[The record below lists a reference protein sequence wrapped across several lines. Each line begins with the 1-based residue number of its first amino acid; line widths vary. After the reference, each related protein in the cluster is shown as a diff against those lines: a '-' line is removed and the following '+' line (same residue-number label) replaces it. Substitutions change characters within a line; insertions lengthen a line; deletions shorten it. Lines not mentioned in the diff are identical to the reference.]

1 MEKLQSGR
9 AGKVIREGDS
19 TIDRLSSLP
28 DFVLHHLLSF
38 LDTKSVV
45 QTSVLSQRWR
55 YVWKN
60 VPALNL
66 SSRSFAQYSSFRRF
80 VENVL
85 SLRNPLSL
93 SKVIFT
99 DNVYS
104 KSPENSLFPKVI
116 DYALSHETQHLSIKV
131 RENFRREET
140 DYPCSDL
147 LISVCDSTLKSLEL
161 SSFALYVWFEAISFE
176 MLTSLRLDLCM
187 ILSDPYDPIDP
198 FSKFL
203 CLENL
208 VVNGLFPSHG
218 DDRAKKLRI
227 SGLKLLSLDLSRISY
242 YQIEVHAP
250 KLKSFI
256 LRDFNASVEF
266 LEPTTL
272 PCLDHAGI
280 WVDHQDD
287 FLDEY
292 SEFVKQNVIRMF
304 QSLSNAAS
312 LMLGSSTFQ
321 VLRDNSDFL
330 KQQTSPFTR
339 LKTLIVEAEDE
350 APSALLNYLF
360 KGSSCVKPN
369 VKYVSTS

>member
-80 VENVL
+80 VEN
-85 SLRNPLSL
+85 
-93 SKVIFT
+93 
-99 DNVYS
+99 
-104 KSPENSLFPKVI
+104 SPENSLFPKVI

>member
-66 SSRSFAQYSSFRRF
+66 SSRSFAQYSSFR
-80 VENVL
+80 
-85 SLRNPLSL
+85 S
-93 SKVIFT
+93 
-99 DNVYS
+99 
-104 KSPENSLFPKVI
+104 
-116 DYALSHETQHLSIKV
+116 
-131 RENFRREET
+131 
-140 DYPCSDL
+140 
-147 LISVCDSTLKSLEL
+147 SVCDSTLKSLEL

-321 VLRDNSDFL
+321 VFL
-330 KQQTSPFTR
+330 FF
-339 LKTLIVEAEDE
+339 E
-350 APSALLNYLF
+350 SA
-360 KGSSCVKPN
+360 
-369 VKYVSTS
+369 